1 VKFLID
7 AQLPPVL
14 QRVMEREGFEAVHA
28 KDLGLAPSE
37 DHEIRDYALAND
49 FVVISKDDDFTA
61 YALEPHNLKVIWV
74 RTGNCKNKLLIEVLL
89 ANLPVC
95 IELIDAGNSLVEQH
109 LHPAFNQ
116 ALARLLE
123 ANIKTSSTCSLRT
136 PGNQARK
143 SSTVAPASIFS
154 KRAWT

>member
-14 QRVMEREGFEAVHA
+14 QRVMEREGFEAFHA

-49 FVVISKDDDFTA
+49 LVVISKDDDFTA

-89 ANLPVC
+89 ANLPAC
-95 IELIDAGNSLVEQH
+95 IELVAAGNSLIEISFEGAV
-109 LHPAFNQ
+109 
-116 ALARLLE
+116 
-123 ANIKTSSTCSLRT
+123 
-136 PGNQARK
+136 
-143 SSTVAPASIFS
+143 
-154 KRAWT
+154 

>member
-7 AQLPPVL
+7 AQLPPVF
-14 QRVMEREGFEAVHA
+14 QRVMNREGFEAVHA

-61 YALEPHNLKVIWV
+61 YALAPHNLKVIWV

-89 ANLPVC
+89 ENLPACV
-95 IELIDAGNSLVEQH
+95 ELISAGNSLVEIS
-109 LHPAFNQ
+109 F
-116 ALARLLE
+116 E
-123 ANIKTSSTCSLRT
+123 GTS
-136 PGNQARK
+136 
-143 SSTVAPASIFS
+143 
-154 KRAWT
+154 